1 MSLKGAA
8 QMLGVAPN
16 TIRTRWKRGKIK
28 GEMGNDGKVWVWVDP
43 DETANDMPQNPRGSK
58 RVSEA
63 FLERSAELNLE
74 PNQSLEISALRD
86 HLKTLQEQLAIA
98 TAENA
103 ELRSKAADAD
113 RLRGENEGLRGQ
125 LDIRAEQL
133 AELRSIM
140 EAMQKTHADELQ
152 RWMKS
157 QPAKGF
163 FARLFGRTEKET
175 GAAE

>member
-1 MSLKGAA
+1 MTEVRMTLADAGEL
-8 QMLGVAPN
+8 LGVAAN
-16 TIRTRWKRGKIK
+16 TVRTRWKRGKIR
-28 GEMGNDGKVWVWVDP
+28 GERDNAGKVWVWLDP
-43 DETANDMPQNPRGSK
+43 ASAINDKGSNEK
-58 RVSEA
+58 
-63 FLERSAELNLE
+63 AEKASTE
-74 PNQSLEISALRD
+74 STSKPSQSFEINALRD

-103 ELRSKAADAD
+103 KLRSKAADAD

-133 AELRSIM
+133 AELRKLM
-140 EAMQKTHADELQ
+140 EAMQKTHAEELQ
-152 RWMKS
+152 RWIQS

-163 FARLFGRTEKET
+163 FARLFGRTGKET